1 MLRLTLAQMRRSV
14 GRLSAA
20 AVAVVIGTAFVTATL
35 LASAAMTRTTYD
47 AVTTGYA
54 DADLVVI
61 EGEVTASTVEKIAA
75 VSGVEAVQP
84 YLELGLDL
92 TGQSGQTY
100 LPARSV
106 AAVPDLE
113 ASTIES
119 GVMPSAAGEVALPA
133 TTADLL
139 GAGIGD
145 TVRSEQYV
153 WLEGKDRPDLVTD
166 ELTVVGLL
174 APAPAAVL
182 VSGGVALVDPT
193 QLAQWLEVHD
203 SAASE
208 LIYWYATV
216 AVEDGASVETVQSGV
231 QEVTD
236 GAAVR
241 TIDEQ
246 ARRTTEELTGDA
258 DQLTAVVLAF
268 AAVALL
274 VAGLVIANTFQV
286 IVAQRTR
293 TLALLRCIGAD
304 RAQLR
309 RSVVLEALILG
320 FTASVG
326 GLVLGVT
333 VVQGTLLVLNGTVTD
348 VPLPRTVAVTPV
360 AVLLPLAIGTLMTLL
375 AGLAPARAAT
385 RVSPLAALRPAE
397 TPRIGERSGRVRA
410 VISLVLVVGGGLG
423 LLGGTVVATEVDP
436 VLGLVLGLLGGA
448 GSFVGV
454 VLGAVFWVPRLVGWA
469 GGLLGSRPAAR
480 LAAANTVRNPRRT
493 AATSSALFIGVTLV
507 AMMST
512 GAASTRTSFDQTLS
526 EEYPVDV
533 AVGTLADGSTYPAL
547 PAGFADQIREIDGVE
562 RVLEVSGVWVE
573 VVDPVVDGGLFLA
586 ARGVDPD
593 AAAEV
598 VRAPQQLAGLA
609 DATVLVPRNTV
620 SWTEIADGQQLT
632 LRAQAVIEDLTDEP
646 AGMTSAPTIT
656 VTAVLTDLPGT
667 ELILTPASLEVI
679 APAAPPSRLWVTLGD
694 ELAAERVVDEVTAA
708 ASDSGTTLET
718 VGAAVERA
726 FFQRVVNTLL
736 AVVVGLLG
744 VAVVIAVVGVTN
756 TLSLSVLERRRESA
770 TLRALGLSRAQL
782 RGSLAIEGMLIA
794 GVGAVV
800 GAVLGMLYGWAGART
815 LLGGLAEVGLTV
827 PWRDLALVVVV
838 GLIAGLLASAVP
850 GHRAARTSPV
860 EALSVE

>member
-1 MLRLTLAQMRRSV
+1 MLRLTLAQMRRSL

-75 VSGVEAVQP
+75 VSGVEAVHP

-92 TGQSGQTY
+92 TGQDGQTY
-100 LPARSV
+100 LPARGV

-113 ASTIES
+113 PASIES
-119 GVMPSAAGEVALPA
+119 GVMPSAAGEVALPT

-153 WLEGKDRPDLVTD
+153 WLEGEDRPDLVTD

-174 APAPAAVL
+174 APAPAAFL
-182 VSGGVALVDPT
+182 VSGGAALVDPT
-193 QLAQWLEVHD
+193 QILRWLELHD
-203 SAASE
+203 SAASQVT
-208 LIYWYATV
+208 YWYATV
-216 AVEDGASVETVQSGV
+216 AVEDDASVEAVQSEL
-231 QEVTD
+231 QQVTG

-246 ARRTTEELTGDA
+246 ARRTTAELTGDA

-423 LLGGTVVATEVDP
+423 LVGGTVVATEVDP
-436 VLGLVLGLLGGA
+436 LAGLALGLLAGA

-454 VLGAVFWVPRLVGWA
+454 VLCAVFWVPQLVGWA
-469 GGLLGSRPAAR
+469 GGLLGSRPTAR

-512 GAASTRTSFDQTLS
+512 GAASTRTSFDQTLGA
-526 EEYPVDV
+526 EYPVDV

-547 PAGFADQIREIDGVE
+547 PAGFADQVREIDGVA
-562 RVLEVSGVWVE
+562 RVLELGGAVVE
-573 VVDPVVDGGLFLA
+573 VIDGVADGGSFLDV
-586 ARGVDPD
+586 RGVDPD
-593 AAAEV
+593 AAAAV
-598 VRAPQQLAGLA
+598 VHAPEQLAGLA
-609 DATVLVPRNTV
+609 DGTVLVPRNV
-620 SWTEIADGQQLT
+620 ESWTGIVEGQQLM
-632 LRAQAVIEDLTDEP
+632 LREQP
-646 AGMTSAPTIT
+646 ATQEAGEGSATTEGPTIT
-656 VTAVLTDLPGT
+656 VTAVLTDLPGSA
-667 ELILTPASLEVI
+667 LILTSASLEVI
-679 APAAPPSRLWVTLGD
+679 APGAPSSRLWLRLDD
-694 ELAAERVVDEVTAA
+694 ELAAERVAEEVTAA

-827 PWRDLALVVVV
+827 PWRDLVLVVVV
-838 GLIAGLLASAVP
+838 GLIAGLLASVLP
-850 GHRAARTSPV
+850 GHSAARTSPV
-860 EALSVE
+860 EALTVE